1 MTRLHFLIDGRL
13 GMMGGC
19 GGSLVSRSVILTAA
33 HASRSPLFAVLR
45 ILQVACLFAAAGLR
59 RVLQTPDLL
68 HLTNPCNSHLP
79 AAVCLAGPQGLLE
92 CVCARRRLQCP
103 DR

>member
-68 HLTNPCNSHLP
+68 HPTNPRNSP
-79 AAVCLAGPQGLLE
+79 SRRSVSRWSARTSRMCL
-92 CVCARRRLQCP
+92 CA
-103 DR
+103 